1 MTNDFISLLKDSS
14 LVSMITLLELT
25 GAYQRLATQH
35 YDYFLLGA
43 VVAAFYLLLGL
54 PFVRLARRLE
64 AKLDRAR

>member
-1 MTNDFISLLKDSS
+1 LKDSS

-25 GAYQRLATQH
+25 GAYQRLAPQH

-43 VVAAFYLLLGL
+43 VVAGFYLLLGL

-64 AKLDRAR
+64 ARLDRAR